1 MNSQEYRMVKS
12 ILQFI
17 MVLFLTIGVHAQ
29 PIKQLKLEEAIEIGL
44 NQSKMLAIGK
54 EKIKA
59 ADARID
65 EVKASRL
72 PALKF
77 LTGYTRLSDVPP
89 FIVSLPFSGAS
100 SFTIAPVILDN
111 YVMKLSAAQPIFT
124 GFKLEN
130 LEESARYAAKAMSSD
145 YDKDKLELMSIIKIQ
160 YWGLV
165 KAKQFV
171 MIAIENVGLIKAH
184 EQDVKKLQKLGM
196 VQQSDILKI
205 QVQLA
210 EAEFRVI
217 EAKNQMQLAMIG
229 LNNTLRLPLETQLEA
244 IDIPRETMLEMPL
257 QEMVDKAFLTRP
269 DVKSSE
275 FRIKA
280 GETQVNIAKSSWYPQ
295 VSAFAEYNYN
305 NPNMRIV
312 PARSRFDQTW
322 AAGIQVSMDI
332 WNWGLNSAQSRQAE
346 AQLAQA
352 LDASALTKEA
362 IQIEVMQSYTLMKQA
377 VDKIPVTE
385 SSIKQAEEQ
394 VRVINAKYASGNAI
408 LTDILDAETAL
419 LLTKVNKVQAIID
432 LEIAKVKLEK
442 SIGITL

>member
-17 MVLFLTIGVHAQ
+17 VLFLAIGVHAQ
-29 PIKQLKLEEAIEIGL
+29 PIRQLKLDEAVEIGL

-332 WNWGLNSAQSRQAE
+332 WNWGLNSAQS
-346 AQLAQA
+346 
-352 LDASALTKEA
+352 
-362 IQIEVMQSYTLMKQA
+362 
-377 VDKIPVTE
+377 
-385 SSIKQAEEQ
+385 
-394 VRVINAKYASGNAI
+394 
-408 LTDILDAETAL
+408 
-419 LLTKVNKVQAIID
+419 
-432 LEIAKVKLEK
+432 
-442 SIGITL
+442 